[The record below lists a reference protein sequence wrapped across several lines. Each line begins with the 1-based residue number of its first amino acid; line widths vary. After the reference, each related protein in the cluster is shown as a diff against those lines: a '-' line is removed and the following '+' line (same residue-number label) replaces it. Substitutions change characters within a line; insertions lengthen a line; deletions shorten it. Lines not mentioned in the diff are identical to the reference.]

1 MAWKFSECFKFADTI
16 PVHFVI
22 SLFPDYVGMG
32 WAVLSAAVTRLTP
45 FGPVPA
51 PVSILPRRRC
61 CRNRSQFGRKINTIC
76 PVCQPDPDW
85 LEILVGA
92 SE

>member
-45 FGPVPA
+45 FGPAADGITPNLDA
-51 PVSILPRRRC
+51 KSTQFARFVSLILIGWK
-61 CRNRSQFGRKINTIC
+61 S
-76 PVCQPDPDW
+76 
-85 LEILVGA
+85 
-92 SE
+92 